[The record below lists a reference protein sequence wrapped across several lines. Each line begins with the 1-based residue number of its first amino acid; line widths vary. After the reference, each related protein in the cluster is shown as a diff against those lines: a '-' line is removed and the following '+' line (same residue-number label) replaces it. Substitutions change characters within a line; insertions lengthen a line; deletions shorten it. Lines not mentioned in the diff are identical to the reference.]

1 MRFVGTEIIEHDN
14 VSGSEC
20 RDKDLPDIELE
31 QFAVDWAV
39 DDPRR
44 GDASQSCRSSRRF
57 SQKPGT
63 FSNLQAALAIT

>member
-31 QFAVDWAV
+31 QFAVDWASTTQGASMRSW
-39 DDPRR
+39 RR
-44 GDASQSCRSSRRF
+44 
-57 SQKPGT
+57 
-63 FSNLQAALAIT
+63 AARKVMVFQ